1 MTLFDRFIERAQASP
16 KRIILAEGEDI
27 RILKAASMAIQSGVA
42 HVTVLGNKQNII
54 KQCSDSRISLHGI
67 EIIDPNED
75 DDLVTYAAELHRV
88 RSHKGMSKKD
98 AQKAILNPLHLGNI
112 MTRMGVC
119 DGSVAGA
126 VYPTSDV
133 VRTALQ
139 LIGKNTA
146 YDLVS
151 SFFIMAFDH
160 PFHPSLDV
168 MVFADCALIIDP
180 DAAELAQIAIVSADS
195 AKNFVGL
202 DPRVA
207 LLSFSTDGSAE
218 HPFVDKVVAARKLVN
233 QSRPD
238 LKVVGD
244 IQLDAAV
251 IPEILHRKS
260 RSMHLQ
266 APANVLIFP
275 DLDAGNIG
283 YKLAERFGGAQAI
296 GPILQGLNKPAND
309 LSRGCSI
316 EDIYKI
322 IIVTVVQAQNL

>member
-1 MTLFDRFIERAQASP
+1 MTIFDQFIERAQALP
-16 KRIILAEGEDI
+16 KHIVLAEGEDV
-27 RILKAASMAIQSGVA
+27 RVLTAASMATQKGIAQI
-42 HVTVLGNKQNII
+42 TLLGNEQKIT
-54 KQCSDSRISLHGI
+54 KRCAEKSISLDGMTI
-67 EIIDPNED
+67 LDPND
-75 DDLVTYAAELHRV
+75 FGDLTTYANELYRL
-88 RSHKGMSKKD
+88 RSHKGMSEQD
-98 AQKAILNPLHLGNI
+98 AREAILDPLILANI
-112 MTRMGVC
+112 MTRTGVC

-139 LIGKNTA
+139 LIGKNVA

-151 SFFIMAFDH
+151 SFFIMVFDK

-180 DAAELAQIAIVSADS
+180 DPVELAQIAIVSADS
-195 AKNFVGL
+195 AKNFLGL
-202 DPRVA
+202 VPRVA
-207 LLSFSTDGSAE
+207 LLSFSTDGSAK
-218 HPFVDKVVAARKLVN
+218 HPFVDKVVAARKLVA

-238 LKVVGD
+238 LNVVGD
-244 IQLDAAV
+244 IQLDAAI

-260 RSMHLQ
+260 QSMHLQ

-275 DLDAGNIG
+275 NLDAGNIG

-309 LSRGCSI
+309 LSRGCSM

-322 IIVTVVQAQNL
+322 ITVTVVQAQNP

>member
-1 MTLFDRFIERAQASP
+1 MTLFDRFVERAQASP
-16 KRIILAEGEDI
+16 KRIVLPEGEDV
-27 RILKAASMAIQSGVA
+27 RVLTAASMAVQRGIA
-42 HVTVLGNKQNII
+42 RITVLGNRQKII
-54 KQCSDSRISLHGI
+54 SQCADNSISL
-67 EIIDPNED
+67 ESVDIIDPD
-75 DDLVTYAAELHRV
+75 DFDDLMTYADELHRA
-88 RSHKGMSKKD
+88 RSPKGMSMED
-98 AQKAILNPLHLGNI
+98 ARRIILDPLHLGDI
-112 MTRMGVC
+112 MTRVGVC

-126 VYPTSDV
+126 VYPTSVV

-139 LIGKNTA
+139 LIGKSA
-146 YDLVS
+146 DYDLVS

-207 LLSFSTDGSAE
+207 LLSFSTDGSAQ
-218 HPFVDKVVAARKLVN
+218 HPFVDKVVAARKLIN
-233 QSRPD
+233 QARPD
-238 LKVVGD
+238 LNVVGD
-244 IQLDAAV
+244 IQVDAAI

-260 RSMHLQ
+260 RNMHLQ

-275 DLDAGNIG
+275 NLDAGNIG

-309 LSRGCSI
+309 LSRGCST

-322 IIVTVVQAQNL
+322 ITVTVVQAQNL